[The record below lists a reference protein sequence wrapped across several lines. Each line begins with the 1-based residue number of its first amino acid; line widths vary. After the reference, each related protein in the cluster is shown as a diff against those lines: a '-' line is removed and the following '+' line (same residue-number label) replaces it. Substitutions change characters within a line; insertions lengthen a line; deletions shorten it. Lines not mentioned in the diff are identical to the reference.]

1 MIIDTAVYADGRRT
15 ASETIEGAFQ
25 ARHGQDSFACIVLHD
40 PDREELDSLA
50 GGLEVDRTRMEQ
62 AIQHPWRAGI
72 QPFENLLCVWIACA
86 RYPDGER
93 ALQVDWICVLLGEGL
108 IVALSFGEGLE
119 VLNAAR
125 QRIEN
130 GPDRLWRAPQD
141 VLREIA
147 DEVFDGYDKAV
158 ANLGDD
164 IVQAEKAVFDGR
176 SWAARRIHALT
187 RVVVEFHQAT
197 EPLAEA
203 FDRFLER
210 ADAEARRVLSPAR
223 HRIRRV
229 AGKLDGFRDLLSS
242 LLGLNITMV
251 GQKISAWGAILIVPT
266 VIGGIF
272 GMNAETTYFGW
283 VHGPYGFDALLAFMV
298 LLSVILYL
306 LFKRS
311 GWL

>member
-1 MIIDTAVYADGRRT
+1 MKIDTAVYADGRRT

-25 ARHGQDSFACIVLHD
+25 ARHGQDSFACIVLHE
-40 PDREELDSLA
+40 PHQEELDSLA
-50 GGLEVDRTRMEQ
+50 GGLGVDRTRMEQ
-62 AIQHPWRAGI
+62 AIQRPRRAGI
-72 QPFENLLCVWIACA
+72 QPFENLLCVWLAWA
-86 RYPDGER
+86 HYPSSEQTR
-93 ALQVDWICVLLGEGL
+93 QSSWICVLLGESL
-108 IVALSFGEGLE
+108 VVALSFGEGLE
-119 VLNAAR
+119 VLKAVR
-125 QRIEN
+125 RHIEN
-130 GPDRLWRAPQD
+130 RPDRLWQAPRFI
-141 VLREIA
+141 LREIA
-147 DEVFDGYDKAV
+147 DEIFDGYDDAV
-158 ANLGDD
+158 KNLDDD
-164 IVQAEKAVFDGR
+164 ITKAESAVFD
-176 SWAARRIHALT
+176 SKSSAARTIHALT

-197 EPLAEA
+197 EPLVDA
-203 FDRFLER
+203 FDRFLEN
-210 ADAEARRVLSPAR
+210 ADAEAHKVLSPAR

-229 AGKLDGFRDLLSS
+229 TEKLDGFRDLLSS

-298 LLSVILYL
+298 LLSVVLYL

>member
-25 ARHGQDSFACIVLHD
+25 TRHTPDSFACIVIHE
-40 PDREELDSLA
+40 PQQEELDSLA
-50 GGLEVDRTRMEQ
+50 GGLGVERARMEQ
-62 AIQHPWRAGI
+62 AIQRPRRAGI
-72 QPFENLLCVWIACA
+72 QPFDNLLCVWLACA
-86 RYPDGER
+86 SYTTGEQI
-93 ALQVDWICVLLGEGL
+93 LQLSWICVLLGEDL
-108 IVALSFGEGLE
+108 AVALSFGGGLE
-119 VLNAAR
+119 VLKAAHR
-125 QRIEN
+125 RIEN
-130 GPDRLWRAPQD
+130 RPDQHRRVPQF

-147 DEVFDGYDKAV
+147 DEVFDGYDQAIQY
-158 ANLGDD
+158 LEDD
-164 IVQAEKAVFDGR
+164 ITRAEEAVFDSKSG
-176 SWAARRIHALT
+176 AGRRIHALT
-187 RVVVEFHQAT
+187 RVVIEFHQAT

-210 ADAEARRVLSPAR
+210 ADAESRKILSPAR

-229 AGKLDGFRDLLSS
+229 TEKLDGFRDLLSS

-251 GQKISAWGAILIVPT
+251 GQKISAWGAILLIPT

-272 GMNAETTYFGW
+272 GMNAETTFFGW
-283 VHGPYGFDALLAFMV
+283 VHGPYGLDVLLAFIV
-298 LLSVILYL
+298 LFSAVLYL